1 MRGRLLL
8 CLIAAAMLPTV
19 PLWAAVYRSNSIGQ
33 PLEPIEVQEPSP
45 HRYILQIEQ
54 PSPQQERRLL
64 FDRGTLVLQVDRMV
78 TNGGTGNR
86 SVTEQ
91 TFDERGAPIGTVI
104 TWYEQDL
111 PRRIERNADGHMF
124 LTLHSYADGQLVET
138 KELVDGELAY
148 MITYY
153 RGSEGNL
160 GAVRVI
166 GTADGTIRNLHA
178 RIDDMFVFAEEVT
191 GRFSKLTFHP
201 GDLIVQDIWSDS
213 ASVLETTVSRDEGG
227 RLVVVEQSPE
237 NSRTKTYGP
246 DGMLLSQKES
256 TPDGAKRTMSYQYD
270 ALGVLDQSVEL
281 IEGTRTQRI
290 ERWYGKGILQNQ
302 TEWLDGTPVRS
313 VRYLPDGTSVVT
325 LFEQG
330 RPYADVTYAADGKR
344 VLSLEYRM
352 ER

>member
-1 MRGRLLL
+1 
-8 CLIAAAMLPTV
+8 MLPTV

-138 KELVDGELAY
+138 KELVDG
-148 MITYY
+148 T
-153 RGSEGNL
+153 G
-160 GAVRVI
+160 
-166 GTADGTIRNLHA
+166 LH
-178 RIDDMFVFAEEVT
+178 D
-191 GRFSKLTFHP
+191 
-201 GDLIVQDIWSDS
+201 
-213 ASVLETTVSRDEGG
+213 
-227 RLVVVEQSPE
+227 
-237 NSRTKTYGP
+237 Y
-246 DGMLLSQKES
+246 LLS
-256 TPDGAKRTMSYQYD
+256 GI
-270 ALGVLDQSVEL
+270 G
-281 IEGTRTQRI
+281 
-290 ERWYGKGILQNQ
+290 GKPG
-302 TEWLDGTPVRS
+302 RRACH
-313 VRYLPDGTSVVT
+313 RY
-325 LFEQG
+325 
-330 RPYADVTYAADGKR
+330 R
-344 VLSLEYRM
+344 
-352 ER
+352 